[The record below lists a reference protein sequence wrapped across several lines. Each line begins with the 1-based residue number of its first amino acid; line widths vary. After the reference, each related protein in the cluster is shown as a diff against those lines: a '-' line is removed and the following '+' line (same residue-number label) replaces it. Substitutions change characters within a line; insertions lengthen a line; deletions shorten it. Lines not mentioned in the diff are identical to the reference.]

1 MAEHPKADPVVAEL
15 VKISAILDVIAE
27 RQKRTE
33 EQQQRMA
40 RELLRIHD
48 LLERFTDGGASIT
61 QLRSDP
67 LLTAYAAM
75 LGPIFGDRIDA
86 AVQDKG
92 TGYISEMSKGAVVLA
107 EKLVATLDAYRR
119 ESDPRHSLEHLVD

>member
-1 MAEHPKADPVVAEL
+1 MAEQSKPDPVVAEL
-15 VKISAILDVIAE
+15 TKIAAILDVMAE
-27 RQKRTE
+27 RQKRAE
-33 EQQQRMA
+33 EQQQRA
-40 RELLRIHD
+40 VRELLRIHD

-67 LLTAYAAM
+67 LLTAYVAM
-75 LGPIFGDRIDA
+75 LGPIFGDRIDG

-119 ESDPRHSLEHLVD
+119 EADPRNSLEHLVE

>member
-1 MAEHPKADPVVAEL
+1 MAEQSKPDPVVAEL
-15 VKISAILDVIAE
+15 AKIAAILDVMAE
-27 RQKRTE
+27 RQKRAE
-33 EQQQRMA
+33 EQQQRA
-40 RELLRIHD
+40 VRELLRIHD

-67 LLTAYAAM
+67 LLTAYVAM
-75 LGPIFGDRIDA
+75 LGPIFGDRIDG

-119 ESDPRHSLEHLVD
+119 EADPRNSLEHLVE